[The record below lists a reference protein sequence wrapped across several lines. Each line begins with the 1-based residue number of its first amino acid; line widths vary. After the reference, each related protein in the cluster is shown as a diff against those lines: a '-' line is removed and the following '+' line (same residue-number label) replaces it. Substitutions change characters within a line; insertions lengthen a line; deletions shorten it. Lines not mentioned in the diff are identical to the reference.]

1 MNLEI
6 GTQIQYTCALGTL
19 VGTISNIRIAPT
31 ARKGFLNTWLTLDL
45 PVQKGISRVHKTQ
58 ITADDSSLKM
68 FRVVIVD

>member
-31 ARKGFLNTWLTLDL
+31 ASKGFLNTWLTLDL
-45 PVQKGISRVHKTQ
+45 PVQKGISRAHKTQ

>member
-6 GTQIQYTCALGTL
+6 GTKIQYTCALGTL

-31 ARKGFLNTWLTLDL
+31 AKKGFLNTWLTLDL
-45 PVQKGISRVHKTQ
+45 PVQKGISRAYKTQ

-68 FRVVIVD
+68 FRVAIVY

>member
-45 PVQKGISRVHKTQ
+45 PVQKGISQAHKTQ